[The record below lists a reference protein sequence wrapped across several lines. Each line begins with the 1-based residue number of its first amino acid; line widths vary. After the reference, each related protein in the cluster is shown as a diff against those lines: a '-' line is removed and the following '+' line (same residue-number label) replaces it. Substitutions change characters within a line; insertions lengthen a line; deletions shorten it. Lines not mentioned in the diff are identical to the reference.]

1 MSQRA
6 PGTRRA
12 QGLVLLAIGVVLM
25 LIFTALSLTEVTT
38 TTARASSVL
47 LVGGVVILATGA
59 ILYSL
64 ARTVNSPAKS
74 D

>member
-38 TTARASSVL
+38 TTARASSAL
-47 LVGGVVILATGA
+47 LIGGVVILATGA

-64 ARTVNSPAKS
+64 ARTVPAKN